1 MYNAVPPPASVAFK
15 ASDDATTNTIQLPAS
30 TPKTKITL
38 KSTTLKQ
45 KLAYT
50 KLQELKN
57 KRDKIC
63 KSLKMEEKKEQKNF
77 WKKRNLFMN
86 KLLCDFPNNADVQ
99 SLATPRSL
107 AAESDQQ
114 KNNKNDKNTINN
126 NKDDLN
132 KKEMMELRQYIGSN
146 KHLSD
151 ETTEMKNI
159 FQYETEKK
167 IEEAIRR
174 GDHELA
180 LQLSDDLARKNQED
194 EIKEALERKRYADY
208 LRKEQEKATKK
219 KGPRLL
225 WGFEN
230 KERWECKGNM

>member
-63 KSLKMEEKKEQKNF
+63 KSLKIEEKKEQKNF

-86 KLLCDFPNNADVQ
+86 KCKFQFHFNFLMLLN
-99 SLATPRSL
+99 S
-107 AAESDQQ
+107 
-114 KNNKNDKNTINN
+114 I
-126 NKDDLN
+126 
-132 KKEMMELRQYIGSN
+132 M
-146 KHLSD
+146 
-151 ETTEMKNI
+151 NI
-159 FQYETEKK
+159 DNLYFNIYFCLFSV
-167 IEEAIRR
+167 I
-174 GDHELA
+174 
-180 LQLSDDLARKNQED
+180 
-194 EIKEALERKRYADY
+194 YY
-208 LRKEQEKATKK
+208 
-219 KGPRLL
+219 
-225 WGFEN
+225 
-230 KERWECKGNM
+230 